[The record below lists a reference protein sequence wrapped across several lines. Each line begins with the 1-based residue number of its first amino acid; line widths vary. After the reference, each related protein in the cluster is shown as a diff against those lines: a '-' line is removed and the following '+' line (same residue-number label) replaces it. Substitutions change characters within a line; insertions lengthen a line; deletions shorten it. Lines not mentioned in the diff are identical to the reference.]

1 MKFKNIKVLFY
12 IVITLGANSQKKN
25 KERISKHLVR

>member
-25 KERISKHLVR
+25 KRISKHLVR